1 MEHTRFFQYIP
12 AQWRSFLEGS
22 QGKERKNA
30 LQLLE
35 EMVKDGNAAL
45 CDDALQLAMEN
56 GRTDTDSVRQC
67 YYLIARKEYR
77 PEPLAL
83 HNPPV
88 MNYNPNLSAYDSLMG
103 GDEHG

>member
-1 MEHTRFFQYIP
+1 MEHTRFFQHIP
-12 AQWRSFLEGS
+12 AQWRSLLEGS

-56 GRTDTDSVRQC
+56 GRTDADSVRQC
-67 YYLIARKEYR
+67 
-77 PEPLAL
+77 
-83 HNPPV
+83 
-88 MNYNPNLSAYDSLMG
+88 
-103 GDEHG
+103 